1 VTEPESRDELAD
13 RPLSALLSQVLVA
26 FTIELDNAFEAEFPH
41 RTTRGP
47 AAGSATGP
55 WLVSLAMWAN
65 FLRLLDPGGAG
76 TPLRELREEA
86 GWVNLA
92 GLQRWG
98 YLRLRPD
105 PDDDRADP
113 PERDRL
119 VALTRAGQRAVAV
132 WAPLPVLIEDRWRAR
147 FGTGEIGRLRDALA
161 EVAEPAFAGLPRYL
175 PVAGVHRADLSLL
188 LTRVPAGVPAGGPPP
203 DLSALLARV
212 LLGFAVE
219 AQRDARLALPVS
231 ANALRVLTPD
241 GVRLRDLPGRAGV
254 SKEAI
259 AASVKLLASRGAAVV
274 EADPAASRGQVVRL
288 TALGARAQARYRE
301 VTGQTERAWRE
312 QFGAGLIDELR
323 AGLTEVLTRR
333 DPDGSTLAV
342 GLMPGPDG
350 WRGQAPYRN
359 LTKILVADPANGL
372 PHYPMVSHRGGFPDG
387 S

>member
-1 VTEPESRDELAD
+1 VPEPEGRDDLAD

-92 GLQRWG
+92 GLRRWG
-98 YLRLRPD
+98 YVRLRPD
-105 PDDDRADP
+105 PDDERPDP
-113 PERDRL
+113 PERDQ
-119 VALTRAGQRAVAV
+119 VVTLTRAGQRAVAV

-188 LTRVPAGVPAGGPPP
+188 LTRAPSGGWAP
-203 DLSALLARV
+203 DLSALLSQV
-212 LLGFAVE
+212 LLGFAIEV
-219 AQRDARLALPVS
+219 QRDARLALPVS
-231 ANALRVLTPD
+231 ANTLRVLTPD

-254 SKEAI
+254 SKEAV
-259 AASVKLLASRGAAVV
+259 AASVKLLASRDAAVV

-288 TALGARAQARYRE
+288 TARGARAQARYRE
-301 VTGQTERAWRE
+301 VTGRTERAWRE
-312 QFGAGLIDELR
+312 QFGAGLMDGLR

-333 DPDGSTLAV
+333 DSDGSTLAG

-359 LTKILVADPANGL
+359 LTRILVADPVAAL